1 LEKYLFARILL
12 NQWGCVM
19 VNGALTSFERYVV
32 RLVANGISDSVIAR
46 RLNVST
52 EMVGTWVSG
61 LCTKLKVKSRTELLP
76 ALHASSKGKS
86 SVPSTMGKLQHIGI
100 LPPLNSKPNLH

>member
-1 LEKYLFARILL
+1 
-12 NQWGCVM
+12 M
-19 VNGALTSFERYVV
+19 VNGALNSFELYVV

-52 EMVGTWVSG
+52 EMVGTWVSW
-61 LCTKLKVKSRTELLP
+61 LCTKLKVKSRTVLLH
-76 ALHASSKGKS
+76 ALHASSKSKS